1 MHDTLASEVVKSV
14 PMPRT
19 VSDEKI
25 LEAAVVTVAE
35 HGYSGATTRQI
46 AAAAGINEV
55 TLFRRFGNKANLLRE
70 AMVRELSVFEE
81 AGGARHTGDVV
92 ADLERIVALYQ
103 GLLERRGRMV
113 PTLLAEISRRPEL
126 REVIDVPERVIGS
139 VAVVLARYQQEGV
152 LETEPPLRAVASL
165 LAPLMVMQVMQ
176 HAHGM
181 EVPPLDVADHV
192 RRFVRGRAAPTS
204 S

>member
-1 MHDTLASEVVKSV
+1 
-14 PMPRT
+14 MPRT

-25 LEAAVVTVAE
+25 LEAAVIVVAE

-46 AAAAGINEV
+46 AAAAGVNEV

-70 AMVRELSVFEE
+70 AMLRELSAFEE
-81 AGGARHTGDVV
+81 AGGARHTGDVH

-113 PTLLAEISRRPEL
+113 PTLLAELSRRPEL
-126 REVIDVPERVIGS
+126 REVVDVPERVIGS
-139 VAVVLARYQQEGV
+139 VAVILGRYQQEGV
-152 LETEPPLRAVASL
+152 LEPEPPLRAVANL

-176 HAHGM
+176 HVHHR
-181 EVPPLDVADHV
+181 EIPPLDVEDHV
-192 RRFVRGRAAPTS
+192 RRFVRGRAVSDPS
-204 S
+204 